1 MGIGTNLKLA
11 LKEHNLTVAELSR
24 KTGISTNTFYA
35 MIRRD
40 NNKISPEMLKKIC
53 DNTDITVYDLLDD
66 YDELAAKYY
75 DPKASKEEQTI
86 GDYILTTMGNDDN
99 LEGIIE
105 IYSKLNNTGKK
116 IAHEK
121 ISELE
126 EVPQFT
132 DTDNGIY
139 IDPNLQKL
147 YETAMQKA
155 IHHEKLTEEEEQVII
170 GIPGQLRPKS
180 DNPLSYENS
189 YSFASSEEELNK
201 YIKQQQAHNKEIPK
215 EESQFID
222 SDNNIHKYDATI
234 RISPEALENLKEI
247 NLIYKKIEKG
257 EKLTENDLQ
266 TLKDYNQRQKIAM
279 ERLRETLRTM
289 QQRLKPLIELQ
300 SAYDKLNEIGQEEAA
315 KRIEELSEI
324 PRYTKT
330 NTPPKE

>member
-11 LKEHNLTVAELSR
+11 LKEHDLTVAELSR

-105 IYSKLNNTGKK
+105 IYGKLNNTGKK

-132 DTDNGIY
+132 DTDNDIY

-155 IHHEKLTEEEEQVII
+155 IHHEKLAEEEEQVII

-257 EKLTENDLQ
+257 EKLTKNDLQ

-289 QQRLKPLIELQ
+289 QERLKPLIELQ

>member
-11 LKEHNLTVAELSR
+11 LKEHDLTVAELSR

-40 NNKISPEMLKKIC
+40 NNKISPDMLKKIC
-53 DNTDITVYDLLDD
+53 DNTDITVYDLLDN

-105 IYSKLNNTGKK
+105 IYGKLNNTGKK

-132 DTDNGIY
+132 DTDNDIY

-155 IHHEKLTEEEEQVII
+155 IHHEKLAEEEEQVII

-257 EKLTENDLQ
+257 EKLTKNDLQ

-289 QQRLKPLIELQ
+289 QERLKPLIELQ

>member
-11 LKEHNLTVAELSR
+11 LKEYDLTVAELSR

-105 IYSKLNNTGKK
+105 IYGKLNNTGKK

-132 DTDNGIY
+132 DTDNDIY

-155 IHHEKLTEEEEQVII
+155 IHHEKLTEEDEQVII

-289 QQRLKPLIELQ
+289 QERLKPLIELQ

>member
-11 LKEHNLTVAELSR
+11 LKEHDLTVAELSR

-53 DNTDITVYDLLDD
+53 DNTNITVYDLLDD

-86 GDYILTTMGNDDN
+86 GDFILTTMGNDDN

-105 IYSKLNNTGKK
+105 IYGKLNNTGKK

-132 DTDNGIY
+132 DTDNDIY

-155 IHHEKLTEEEEQVII
+155 IHHEKLTEEDEQVII

-289 QQRLKPLIELQ
+289 QERLKPLIELQ

>member
-1 MGIGTNLKLA
+1 M
-11 LKEHNLTVAELSR
+11 
-24 KTGISTNTFYA
+24 
-35 MIRRD
+35 
-40 NNKISPEMLKKIC
+40 
-53 DNTDITVYDLLDD
+53 
-66 YDELAAKYY
+66 
-75 DPKASKEEQTI
+75 
-86 GDYILTTMGNDDN
+86 
-99 LEGIIE
+99 
-105 IYSKLNNTGKK
+105 
-116 IAHEK
+116 
-121 ISELE
+121 E

-132 DTDNGIY
+132 DTDNDIY

-155 IHHEKLTEEEEQVII
+155 IHHEKLTEEDEQVII

-289 QQRLKPLIELQ
+289 QERLKPLIELQ

>member
-11 LKEHNLTVAELSR
+11 LKEHDLTVAELSR

-105 IYSKLNNTGKK
+105 IYGKLNNTGKK

-132 DTDNGIY
+132 DTDNDIY

-155 IHHEKLTEEEEQVII
+155 IHHEELTEEEQQIII
-170 GIPGQLRPKS
+170 GIPGQLRQKG
-180 DNPLSYENS
+180 DSYEDS
-189 YSFASSEEELNK
+189 HSFASSEEEL
-201 YIKQQQAHNKEIPK
+201 
-215 EESQFID
+215 D
-222 SDNNIHKYDATI
+222 
-234 RISPEALENLKEI
+234 RILK
-247 NLIYKKIEKG
+247 
-257 EKLTENDLQ
+257 
-266 TLKDYNQRQKIAM
+266 QRQKQG
-279 ERLRETLRTM
+279 E
-289 QQRLKPLIELQ
+289 ELLLND
-300 SAYDKLNEIGQEEAA
+300 YRKLSEIGQLEAR
-315 KRIEELSEI
+315 KRVSELTEI
-324 PRYTKT
+324 PRYTK
-330 NTPPKE
+330 PDESPKD

>member
-11 LKEHNLTVAELSR
+11 LKEYDLTVAELSR

-53 DNTDITVYDLLDD
+53 DNTDITVYDLLDN

-99 LEGIIE
+99 LEGIIQ
-105 IYSKLNNTGKK
+105 IYGKLNNTGKK

-132 DTDNGIY
+132 DSDNNIY

-147 YETAMQKA
+147 YEVA
-155 IHHEKLTEEEEQVII
+155 IEKVIRHEELTEEEEHVII
-170 GIPGQLRPKS
+170 GIPEQLRQKS
-180 DNPLSYENS
+180 DSYEDS
-189 YSFASSEEELNK
+189 HSFASSEEELQENSQ
-201 YIKQQQAHNKEIPK
+201 I
-215 EESQFID
+215 ESTRKK
-222 SDNNIHKYDATI
+222 DNNIHKYDGSI
-234 RISPEALENLKEI
+234 RINHNLSQENIETLKEI
-247 NLIYKKIEKG
+247 NIIHKKIESG
-257 EKLTENDLQ
+257 EQLNENEIHL
-266 TLKDYNQRQKIAM
+266 LNDYNQKQDLALKH
-279 ERLRETLRTM
+279 LKETLKSM
-289 QQRLKPLIELQ
+289 QKNLKPLLELQ
-300 SAYDKLNEIGQEEAA
+300 PAYEKLNDIGQKEAV
-315 KRIEELSEI
+315 KRIEELTEI
-324 PRYTKT
+324 PRYTKPD
-330 NTPPKE
+330 PPQD

>member
-11 LKEHNLTVAELSR
+11 LKEHDLTVAELSR

-105 IYSKLNNTGKK
+105 IYGKLNNTGKK

-132 DTDNGIY
+132 DTDNDIY

-155 IHHEKLTEEEEQVII
+155 IHHEELTEEEEQVII
-170 GIPGQLRPKS
+170 GIPGQLRQKS
-180 DNPLSYENS
+180 DSYENS

-201 YIKQQQAHNKEIPK
+201 ILKQHQKQR
-215 EESQFID
+215 EE
-222 SDNNIHKYDATI
+222 
-234 RISPEALENLKEI
+234 LL
-247 NLIYKKIEKG
+247 L
-257 EKLTENDLQ
+257 ND
-266 TLKDYNQRQKIAM
+266 YR
-279 ERLRETLRTM
+279 
-289 QQRLKPLIELQ
+289 
-300 SAYDKLNEIGQEEAA
+300 KLNEIGQLEAR
-315 KRIEELSEI
+315 KRVSELTEI

-330 NTPPKE
+330 DELPQD

>member
-11 LKEHNLTVAELSR
+11 LKEYDLTVAELSR

-40 NNKISPEMLKKIC
+40 NNKISPDMLKKIC
-53 DNTDITVYDLLDD
+53 DNTDITVYDLLDN

-105 IYSKLNNTGKK
+105 IYGKLNNTGKK
-116 IAHEK
+116 MAHEK

-132 DTDNGIY
+132 DSDNNIY

-147 YETAMQKA
+147 YEVAIEKA
-155 IHHEKLTEEEEQVII
+155 VRHEELTEEEEQVII
-170 GIPGQLRPKS
+170 GIPGQLRHKG
-180 DNPLSYENS
+180 DSYEDS

-201 YIKQQQAHNKEIPK
+201 I
-215 EESQFID
+215 
-222 SDNNIHKYDATI
+222 
-234 RISPEALENLKEI
+234 LK
-247 NLIYKKIEKG
+247 
-257 EKLTENDLQ
+257 
-266 TLKDYNQRQKIAM
+266 QRQKQ
-279 ERLRETLRTM
+279 RE
-289 QQRLKPLIELQ
+289 ELLLND
-300 SAYDKLNEIGQEEAA
+300 YRKLNELGQLEAK
-315 KRIEELSEI
+315 KRVSELTEI
-324 PRYTKT
+324 PRYTK
-330 NTPPKE
+330 PDESPKD

>member
-11 LKEHNLTVAELSR
+11 LKEHDLTVAELSR

-105 IYSKLNNTGKK
+105 IYGKLNNTGKK

-132 DTDNGIY
+132 DTDNDIY

-155 IHHEKLTEEEEQVII
+155 IHHEKLAEEEEQVII

-257 EKLTENDLQ
+257 EKLTKNDLQ

-289 QQRLKPLIELQ
+289 QERLKPLIELQ
-300 SAYDKLNEIGQEEAA
+300 SAYDKLNEIWQEEAA

>member
-266 TLKDYNQRQKIAM
+266 TLKDYNQGQKIGWCI
-279 ERLRETLRTM
+279 R
-289 QQRLKPLIELQ
+289 
-300 SAYDKLNEIGQEEAA
+300 G
-315 KRIEELSEI
+315 
-324 PRYTKT
+324 
-330 NTPPKE
+330 